1 MIRRPPRSTL
11 FPYTTLFRSD
21 GDEAHVPE
29 LRAAPGLFD
38 HDRDRVAGGRLH
50 LHVPVHV
57 LEPDRLL
64 RGDLAAPRPH
74 GGRVAGGLRPR
85 ELRGIQSIEIEVEAA
100 PHAAHDAADGE
111 ARDED

>member
-1 MIRRPPRSTL
+1 
-11 FPYTTLFRSD
+11 
-21 GDEAHVPE
+21 
-29 LRAAPGLFD
+29 
-38 HDRDRVAGGRLH
+38 GRLH

-64 RGDLAAPRPH
+64 RGDLAAPRPY
-74 GGRVAGGLRPR
+74 GGRVAGGRRPR

-111 ARDED
+111 ARDEDDGKEARPPHDVAAPRRPEHPQLEGTPVSPARPTELPPSGL